1 MTHLLFT
8 YLTDDGND
16 AFFADAEHMFSEEF
30 VRKYSKYKRWQDAK
44 STILG
49 RLLLAYGLKNL
60 YQVDIDNLK
69 MNFSKDKKPF
79 LENSSIQ
86 FNISHANDVI
96 VCAIT
101 SAGDI
106 GVDVEKINAIAIEDF
121 KDQFSPSEYE
131 AIVGAPKEL
140 EQFYIY
146 WTQKEA
152 VVKSNGSGLHIPL
165 QSFEISNQSTVIA
178 DQPYFLNE
186 ISIDVDYK
194 CHIATQ
200 SLIHKKNL
208 VVTGLKAHLLTD
220 FGSVNNLK
228 SFR

>member
-8 YLTDDGND
+8 YVTDVGND

-30 VRKYSKYKRWQDAK
+30 VRKFSKYKRWQDAK

-60 YQVDIDNLK
+60 YQVDIDTLK
-69 MNFSKDKKPF
+69 MSFSKDKKPF

-86 FNISHANDVI
+86 FNISHSNDVI

-101 SAGDI
+101 SVGDI
-106 GVDVEKINAIAIEDF
+106 GVDVEKISDINIQDF
-121 KDQFSPSEYE
+121 KEQFSRSEYE
-131 AIVGAPKEL
+131 AIISSSNVL
-140 EQFYIY
+140 EQFYRF

-152 VVKSNGSGLHIPL
+152 IVKANGSGLHIPL
-165 QSFEISNQSTVIA
+165 NSFEIKDKYTFIS
-178 DQPYFLNE
+178 DQQYYLNE
-186 ISIDVDYK
+186 INLDFDYK
-194 CHIATQ
+194 CHLATQ
-200 SLIHKKNL
+200 NLIREEDL
-208 VVTGLKAHLLTD
+208 VVIGLKAQSLTD
-220 FGSVNNLK
+220 FGYVSNLK

>member
-8 YLTDDGND
+8 YLTNCDND

-86 FNISHANDVI
+86 FNISHSNDVI

-101 SAGDI
+101 SVGAI
-106 GVDVEKINAIAIEDF
+106 GVDIEKISAIPIEDF
-121 KDQFSPSEYE
+121 KDQFLPLEYE
-131 AIVGAPKEL
+131 TILKAPKVL
-140 EQFYIY
+140 EQFYTY

-165 QSFEISNQSTVIA
+165 QSFEISNRSTVIA
-178 DQPYFLNE
+178 DQSYYLNE

-194 CHIATQ
+194 CHMATQ
-200 SLIHKKNL
+200 SLIHDEDL
-208 VVTGLKAHLLTD
+208 TIIGLKPALLTD
-220 FGSVNNLK
+220 FGSVNSLK
-228 SFR
+228 TFR

>member
-8 YLTDDGND
+8 YLSDDGND

-30 VRKYSKYKRWQDAK
+30 VRKFSKYKRWQDAK
-44 STILG
+44 STIIG
-49 RLLLAYGLKNL
+49 RLLLAYGLKTL
-60 YQVDIDNLK
+60 YQVDIDTLK

-86 FNISHANDVI
+86 FNISHSNDVI

-101 SAGDI
+101 SVGAI
-106 GVDVEKINAIAIEDF
+106 GVDIEKISDIPIEDF
-121 KDQFSPSEYE
+121 KDQFSLAEYE
-131 AIVGAPKEL
+131 TILGAPKVV
-140 EQFYIY
+140 EQFYTY

-152 VVKSNGSGLHIPL
+152 VVKSNGSGLHVPL
-165 QSFEISNQSTVIA
+165 QSFEINNQSTVIA
-178 DQPYFLNE
+178 DQPYYLNE
-186 ISIDVDYK
+186 ISIDADYK

-200 SLIHKKNL
+200 SLIHEDD
-208 VVTGLKAHLLTD
+208 VTIIGLKPELLTD
-220 FGSVNNLK
+220 FESVNSLK

>member
-60 YQVDIDNLK
+60 YQLDIDNLK

-101 SAGDI
+101 SVGDI
-106 GVDVEKINAIAIEDF
+106 GVDVEKINAIPIEDF
-121 KDQFSPSEYE
+121 KDQFSPSEYKT
-131 AIVGAPKEL
+131 ILGAPKVL
-140 EQFYIY
+140 EQFYTY

-165 QSFEISNQSTVIA
+165 QSFEISNQSTFIA
-178 DQPYFLNE
+178 DQPYYLNE

-200 SLIHKKNL
+200 SLIHEED
-208 VVTGLKAHLLTD
+208 VTTISLKSALLTD
-220 FGSVNNLK
+220 FGSVNSLK